1 MEVRRYDDPAAFAD
15 RAMPRLLADP
25 GRHSLCFGIVHTLQ
39 HHPSLYPSFV
49 LLAAQEDDAVRGL
62 AIRTAPFG
70 VVIARTDSDEG
81 LVALADAALEL
92 APDAP
97 GVVGARPEADAF
109 AARWIVRRGGSLAI
123 ENRQGLFE
131 LRAIRERGDAAGEMR
146 AADDDDLP
154 LLIAWTDAF
163 TREAVPG
170 HPADEATRRRQIER
184 IHADGGFRVWEV
196 DGRVVSLTGVHAA
209 PPVGARIG
217 PVYTPPDERAH
228 GYATALV
235 AAASQEQLAAGRS
248 ACFLSTDLANPTS
261 NAIYRR
267 IGYDWVCEAID
278 LRFRP

>member
-15 RAMPRLLADP
+15 RAMPRLLSDP

-39 HHPSLYPSFV
+39 RDPSVYRSFV
-49 LLAAQEDDAVRGL
+49 LLAAEEDDAVRGL

-70 VVIARTDSDEG
+70 VVIARPDTDEA
-81 LVALADAALEL
+81 LVALADAAVEL

-109 AARWIVRRGGSLAI
+109 AARWIERRGGSLAI

-131 LRAIRERGDAAGEMR
+131 LRAVRERGDAPGEMR
-146 AADDDDLP
+146 TARDDDLP

-163 TREAVPG
+163 MREAVPG
-170 HPADEATRRRQIER
+170 HPADEATRHRQIER
-184 IHADGGFRVWEV
+184 IHADGGFRLWEV
-196 DGRVVSLTGVHAA
+196 EGRAVSLTGVHAA

-217 PVYTPPDERAH
+217 PVYTPTDERAH

-235 AAASQEQLAAGRS
+235 AAASEEQLAAGRS